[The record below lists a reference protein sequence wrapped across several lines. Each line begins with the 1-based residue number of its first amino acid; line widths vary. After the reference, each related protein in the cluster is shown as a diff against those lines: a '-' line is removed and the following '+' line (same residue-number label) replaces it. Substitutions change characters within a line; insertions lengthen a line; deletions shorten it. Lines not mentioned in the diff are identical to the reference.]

1 MPGEGVS
8 RANPT
13 VLLWQ
18 PPQTGLGLRTEA
30 GWGMAGRWAKT
41 ALRYS
46 HPEGKQSP
54 GRSPS
59 TGRSSTLAGTLDP
72 PLRASNL
79 TLLTCSPRS
88 KSQEDSRSPPQAF

>member
-18 PPQTGLGLRTEA
+18 PPQTGLGLCTKA

-41 ALRYS
+41 ALHYR
-46 HPEGKQSP
+46 HPDEEGGPESF
-54 GRSPS
+54 PS
-59 TGRSSTLAGTLDP
+59 LRFAHLSSAGTLDL
-72 PLRASNL
+72 PLHASDL
-79 TLLTCSPRS
+79 TLLAQNPRS
-88 KSQEDSRSPPQAF
+88 KSQE

>member
-30 GWGMAGRWAKT
+30 GWGMAGRWVGKNSPPLQPPREKAKPRKLPCIRLLIRPT
-41 ALRYS
+41 
-46 HPEGKQSP
+46 
-54 GRSPS
+54 
-59 TGRSSTLAGTLDP
+59 AGTLDLP
-72 PLRASNL
+72 PHAASNL
-79 TLLTCSPRS
+79 MQPKVKVPGTGR
-88 KSQEDSRSPPQAF
+88 RSPP